1 MRFKIVSL
9 TALALV
15 ALWMMAM
22 KYYQI
27 SSSAHTIPVRQ
38 LSPLPTFT
46 KVTVY
51 RSDPDIIFENYLDAG
66 LVKLKLSYL
75 STSNT
80 AAWPMKIFQTAR
92 KIDPKYKDAI
102 SSWSAYNPQYE
113 HMLLNDKAST
123 ELVERAYLA
132 SPEIIDLY
140 KSFPN
145 PVLKADLLR
154 YLLLYL
160 YGGVYA
166 DVDVYCRKPIN
177 EWIPES
183 MWASDADVIVGI
195 EIDEPYFTSDTQR
208 QWQWHR
214 PYSFAQYTIAAK
226 PFAKPIR
233 TAIVRVVAHAHHLA
247 RLKKKS
253 SPSKISKYSAEDV
266 FEVSGPGMWTDSIF
280 DAINFKKKGITWAQ
294 MTELRKLLQFPTESG
309 SVIILPIQYF
319 GNGQAHSNAGDFT
332 QPEACVSHLFTK
344 DWQRNS
350 WF

>member
-1 MRFKIVSL
+1 MDCVSRVPAAMLHHRSLFSDTSGRSKMLIPHYLRGLNYVINGDVQNNMRFKIVSL

-113 HMLLNDKAST
+113 HM
-123 ELVERAYLA
+123 V
-132 SPEIIDLY
+132 
-140 KSFPN
+140 
-145 PVLKADLLR
+145 
-154 YLLLYL
+154 
-160 YGGVYA
+160 
-166 DVDVYCRKPIN
+166 
-177 EWIPES
+177 
-183 MWASDADVIVGI
+183 
-195 EIDEPYFTSDTQR
+195 
-208 QWQWHR
+208 
-214 PYSFAQYTIAAK
+214 
-226 PFAKPIR
+226 
-233 TAIVRVVAHAHHLA
+233 
-247 RLKKKS
+247 
-253 SPSKISKYSAEDV
+253 
-266 FEVSGPGMWTDSIF
+266 
-280 DAINFKKKGITWAQ
+280 NFFLIT
-294 MTELRKLLQFPTESG
+294 
-309 SVIILPIQYF
+309 Y
-319 GNGQAHSNAGDFT
+319 
-332 QPEACVSHLFTK
+332 
-344 DWQRNS
+344 
-350 WF
+350 